1 MAINTASNIMLT
13 DSKTGEAAILKA
25 LPIELGDDGSIIIK
39 VNGITTLSDATD
51 RLDLDET
58 KNVAATPKAV
68 ASILSEQLGNYIED
82 VIKEGGGLKVD
93 SDGKIYVDFSGMS
106 SSDLTSLIK
115 QIISETGGLTVDENG
130 QIVVDFSQM
139 SKEEL
144 SELVEQIIAS
154 NGGLVTDSNG
164 KIVIDFSKLSESQ
177 VTDLSETI
185 VQEGGGL
192 AVDEN
197 GQIYVDFST
206 MPTDKFEAMLQSIRV
221 PIWLEKST
229 NFYVD
234 GTNGS
239 DDNDGS
245 SSSKAFKSVDTC
257 IQYIADNYNLG
268 NYNAFVVISPGEYFT
283 DYKEAYHVYTMPS
296 FTAGTGK
303 IIIQGNPNTTHA
315 AGEVILY
322 TQIAT
327 SSYCNYDFRDVT
339 LKPYVPTTQGVNT
352 DLILVQKYSTVNFYN
367 LILDVSN
374 VYDSSSLTT
383 SYVRHLFRGENYGY
397 LRIYASN
404 SAETKSG
411 VTIDFGSGR
420 ENLTAYF
427 FSLSQSTL
435 EVTADITLKGTA
447 NLQSGR
453 FFSASDLSTASWV
466 TSTFSDPGRAPE
478 ISTDDFTFSNLR
490 RYYVEKNSTC
500 SVNGNGT
507 EFFPG
512 DSAGTTSSGG
522 QYV

>member
-68 ASILSEQLGNYIED
+68 ASILSEQLSNYIED

-245 SSSKAFKSVDTC
+245 TSSSAFKTIQACVNHVCNNYNIVSYSCYIRIAEGTYEESIELPDYSRTSGQIYLCTSTASVTPIIKYTNNSVFKALTGGDFILRNLKIYCTC
-257 IQYIADNYNLG
+257 DQAELTNSTTSVECIRVANYSVVQLQRCQFKLTAVGDEDSTYAPSSLTALRVSDNAQIILLCSSSTDYQESRIDIEGDDSLLPSAGIWVYRSGRVSLGRTNASDDVCINTYVSGKATCFINIADNSSVSIYG
-268 NYNAFVVISPGEYFT
+268 NGDVMQFIDDGFEGRRYILSRGSSIYTKGQGEEYF
-283 DYKEAYHVYTMPS
+283 P
-296 FTAGTGK
+296 GTESGT
-303 IIIQGNPNTTHA
+303 I
-315 AGEVILY
+315 
-322 TQIAT
+322 
-327 SSYCNYDFRDVT
+327 
-339 LKPYVPTTQGVNT
+339 
-352 DLILVQKYSTVNFYN
+352 
-367 LILDVSN
+367 
-374 VYDSSSLTT
+374 DSST
-383 SYVRHLFRGENYGY
+383 YCWY
-397 LRIYASN
+397 
-404 SAETKSG
+404 
-411 VTIDFGSGR
+411 
-420 ENLTAYF
+420 
-427 FSLSQSTL
+427 Q
-435 EVTADITLKGTA
+435 
-447 NLQSGR
+447 
-453 FFSASDLSTASWV
+453 
-466 TSTFSDPGRAPE
+466 
-478 ISTDDFTFSNLR
+478 
-490 RYYVEKNSTC
+490 
-500 SVNGNGT
+500 
-507 EFFPG
+507 
-512 DSAGTTSSGG
+512 
-522 QYV
+522 